1 MEYPQPEPIDGSLL
15 SLQDN
20 HISNIVWDDTYR
32 MIGPRCLFVWTF
44 NNLERIDNR
53 A

>member
-1 MEYPQPEPIDGSLL
+1 MEYPQHETIDGLLL

-20 HISNIVWDDTYR
+20 HISNIVWDDTDR

-44 NNLERIDNR
+44 NNLEQIDNC